1 MKNNKLIK
9 VKTQMAVSNRK
20 YLNEATGEVE
30 DFTVITKNVNA
41 DFNFHKIW
49 LQDLLNVLDSFGS
62 KKIKVMT
69 YLLGK
74 MRNEDNSVSV
84 TYRSV
89 ADETGISYA
98 TVAAT
103 MKEMNDSNVLKKIN
117 SGTYQFNPDIIIKGN
132 SNKRQRLLVEYNV
145 SDKTAQQEQ
154 IKGIDDYYNDV
165 KAEEE
170 AGQTFIDVE
179 TD

>member
-1 MKNNKLIK
+1 MGKKQLQK
-9 VKTQMAVSNRK
+9 VKTQIAVGHQK
-20 YLNEATGEVE
+20 YLNQATGEVE
-30 DFTVITKNVNA
+30 DFTVIQKNVSA

-89 ADETGISYA
+89 AEDTGISYP

-103 MKEMNDSNVLKKIN
+103 MKEMAESNVLKKIN

-132 SNKRQRLLVEYNV
+132 SNKRQKLLIEYNIL
-145 SDKTAQQEQ
+145 DKTDQEEQ
-154 IKGIDDYYNDV
+154 IKNVDDYYNEV
-165 KAEEE
+165 AIEEK

-179 TD
+179 PE